1 MRFVSAADLARVLD
15 YAALTEALRAMFRS
29 DCVAPTRHHHVI
41 ARPDGPDGVLLL
53 MPAWRADG
61 AIGVKTVTV
70 FPGNGAKGL
79 PAVMGSYALLDGATG
94 APRALLEGRELTARR
109 TAAASA
115 LAADYLAR
123 ADSRRLLMVG
133 TGAMAPHLVQAHA
146 ALRPITEVAIWGRSS
161 AKAAALAQQ
170 LDESRLVV
178 RPAEDLDAAVRA
190 ADIISCATLA
200 REPLVLGRWLRPGQH
215 LDLVGAFNPEMR
227 ESDDEAMRRSRL
239 YVDTRDGVLAE
250 GGDVIQAIAA
260 GAIEAA
266 DIVGD
271 LFDLTRGRLAGR
283 TDNEEI
289 TVFKSTGTA
298 LEDLAAAELAL
309 ARLEEEAESAPADA
323 AP

>member
-1 MRFVSAADLARVLD
+1 MRIVSAADLARVLD
-15 YAALTEALRAMFRS
+15 YAALAEALRAMFRS

-41 ARPDGPDGVLLL
+41 ERADGADGVLLL
-53 MPAWRADG
+53 MPAWRAG
-61 AIGVKTVTV
+61 GSIGVKTVTV

-123 ADSRRLLMVG
+123 ADSHRLLMVG

-161 AKAAALAQQ
+161 AKAAALARR

-178 RPAEDLDAAVRA
+178 RPAEDLEAAVRA

-200 REPLVLGRWLRPGQH
+200 RAPLVQGRWLRPGQH
-215 LDLVGAFNPEMR
+215 LDLVGAFSPEMR
-227 ESDDEAMRRSRL
+227 ETDDEAMRRSRL

-260 GAIEAA
+260 GAIDAA

-271 LFDLTRGRLAGR
+271 LFDLTRGRVAGR
-283 TDNEEI
+283 GDNEEI

-309 ARLEEEAESAPADA
+309 QRLENADDGAPAGA
-323 AP
+323 TP